1 MRTDPQESDPN
12 QLGYSLANVAEILFE
27 CLDAA
32 RARTVLEIGAYRGE
46 LTADLLEWADRSGAR
61 ITAVEPEPPSQLLE
75 LAEAR
80 PQLELLRETSHDA
93 LRRPERPDAV
103 VIDGD
108 HNYYTLSEELRLI
121 AERQPAAATPLVLF
135 HDLCWPHARRD
146 TYYAPERIPEE
157 HRQPLVHN
165 AGLAPWEPGIAAY
178 GLPFIW
184 AAAREGG
191 DRNGTLTAVEDFIAA
206 RDGLRLA
213 VIPAFFG
220 FGILWHRDTPWAE
233 AVAQVVEPWDR
244 HPVLERLEANRV
256 AHLASAYIRAREL
269 EEERQRRAGLE
280 ELLYAILGSSAFAL
294 AERLA
299 RLRARGRPTYSRD
312 QIRKALGK

>member
-1 MRTDPQESDPN
+1 MDPQASDPN
-12 QLGYSLANVAEILFE
+12 QLGYSLANVAEILFG

-32 RARTVLEIGAYRGE
+32 QPASVLEIGAYRGE
-46 LTADLLEWADRSGAR
+46 LTAELLGWAAGSGAR

-75 LAEAR
+75 LAGAEPA
-80 PQLELLRETSHDA
+80 LELLRETSHDA
-93 LRRPERPDAV
+93 LRRPDRPDAV

-108 HNYYTLSEELRLI
+108 HNHYTLSEELRLI
-121 AERQPAAATPLVLF
+121 AERQPGAEMPLVLF

-146 TYYAPERIPEE
+146 TYYAPERIPE
-157 HRQPLVHN
+157 RQRRPLVHN
-165 AGLAPWEPGIAAY
+165 AGLAPWEPGIAAH

-191 DRNGTLTAVEDFIAA
+191 ERNGTLTAVEDFIAA
-206 RDGLRLA
+206 RDGLQLA
-213 VIPAFFG
+213 VVPAFFG
-220 FGILWHRDTPWAE
+220 LGVLWHRDAPCAA
-233 AVAQVVEPWDR
+233 AVAEVVDPWDR

-256 AHLASAYIRAREL
+256 AHLSSAYIRAREL

-299 RLRARGRPTYSRD
+299 RLRARGEPTYSRER
-312 QIRKALGK
+312 IRKALGM